1 MKRRPRRSLPAAI
14 VTLLVLGVCVVVAIT
29 EIETLVG
36 YPPLV
41 PFPRAASYGQGL
53 RFSDLPVI
61 IAGSVAAAVGLI
73 LLICGLVPGKH
84 TVLPLSRTETETPRV
99 DSAGVTRR
107 RLAAALRFTL
117 VETDGVAKVRTK
129 LTRRKLK
136 AKVKTERR
144 DPEAVHTACREALE
158 RSLALAALAKTP
170 RLRLRVRSTRRKRA
184 A

>member
-1 MKRRPRRSLPAAI
+1 MRRRPRRSLPAAI

-29 EIETLVG
+29 EIEALAG

-41 PFPRAASYGQGL
+41 PFPTAAAYGQGL
-53 RFSDLPVI
+53 VFSDLPVI
-61 IAGSVAAAVGLI
+61 IAGAVAAAVGLI

-84 TVLPLSRTETETPRV
+84 TVLPLSRTETETPGV

-107 RLAAALRFTL
+107 RLGAALRFTL

-129 LTRRKLK
+129 LTRGKLK

-144 DPEAVHTACREALE
+144 DPDAVYTACRDALDHG
-158 RSLALAALAKTP
+158 LALASLAKTP
-170 RLRLRVRSTRRKRA
+170 RVRLRVKSTRRRRA